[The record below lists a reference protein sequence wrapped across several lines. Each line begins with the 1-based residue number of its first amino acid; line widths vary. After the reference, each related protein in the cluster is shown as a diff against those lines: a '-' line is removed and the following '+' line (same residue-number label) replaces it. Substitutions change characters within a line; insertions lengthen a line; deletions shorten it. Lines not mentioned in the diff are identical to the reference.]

1 MPPIQKNSIV
11 PEKQASKVGDTLEI
25 ILMAPLKSD
34 FFASTTE
41 IKVSPTNHH
50 WNCGSITSLS
60 SPFLPISSRWSWE
73 GGGLC
78 GGEVQ
83 LEVAWPWVWVS
94 KLVSF
99 DCLDVDLNNS
109 KCIINQL
116 SNFSDFPWI
125 HLFYLR
131 HFTLLTEDFMSGQLE
146 NNRIWG
152 LLFKDLKQPSGK
164 QLAEKNPKLGN
175 FEK

>member
-1 MPPIQKNSIV
+1 MWFGGRRHRARRGQLGFENAEGQVSMPFPRLGPSCKGTELKCECFVIQIMLTNVAKELKDNQHILKSLQSTAMPPIQKNSIV

-78 GGEVQ
+78 GGKVL
-83 LEVAWPWVWVS
+83 LEVAWPWAWVG
-94 KLVSF
+94 KLVPF
-99 DCLDVDLNNS
+99 
-109 KCIINQL
+109 
-116 SNFSDFPWI
+116 W
-125 HLFYLR
+125 R
-131 HFTLLTEDFMSGQLE
+131 RLE
-146 NNRIWG
+146 
-152 LLFKDLKQPSGK
+152 
-164 QLAEKNPKLGN
+164 
-175 FEK
+175 